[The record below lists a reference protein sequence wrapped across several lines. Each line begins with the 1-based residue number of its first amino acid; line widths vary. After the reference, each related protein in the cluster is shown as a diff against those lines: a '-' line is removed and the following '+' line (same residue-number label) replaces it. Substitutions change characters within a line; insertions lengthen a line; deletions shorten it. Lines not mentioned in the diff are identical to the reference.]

1 MLPPMLTQLKV
12 QLKLLFS
19 NKTALLAMVAMPLV
33 LTYLLTKV
41 NAGGTQ
47 YTVYVSDADRSTAS
61 AQYISLLKNQADFK
75 IVETSAESV
84 DNALAGQKTDAAV
97 KIDKGFSKSVAA
109 GSAEKMQVL
118 QSYQSADS
126 MLCTQEIT
134 QCYNVLLQADRG
146 AAAAAFELTNRGS
159 TSQAADT
166 IVSNALKANETTAG
180 VTSESFSLNG
190 STADKADPA
199 ADTLMG
205 FLILFMGIIVI
216 QGCRT
221 LIDEKENRTYERML
235 GTPASFLKV
244 LTVKTVSLFLYSA
257 ANVAVVIAAGRL
269 LFHLEVFRNLLP
281 LCLVFAAYLFA
292 MIGITLLFTLRANNQ
307 QMFTAVGLPA
317 AVVTGM
323 LGGCFFPIDIAPKAI
338 QTISRFT
345 PQGWALPAVNS
356 LNAVDSAP
364 TVFTAC
370 MVLTA
375 AGIVFLTVFFLIHRY
390 RLKLMSK

>member
-1 MLPPMLTQLKV
+1 
-12 QLKLLFS
+12 
-19 NKTALLAMVAMPLV
+19 
-33 LTYLLTKV
+33 
-41 NAGGTQ
+41 
-47 YTVYVSDADRSTAS
+47 
-61 AQYISLLKNQADFK
+61 
-75 IVETSAESV
+75 
-84 DNALAGQKTDAAV
+84 
-97 KIDKGFSKSVAA
+97 
-109 GSAEKMQVL
+109 
-118 QSYQSADS
+118 

-134 QCYNVLLQADRG
+134 QCYNVLLQIDRG
-146 AAAAAFELTNRGS
+146 AAAAASELTDRGS
-159 TSQAADT
+159 TSQAADK
-166 IVSNALKANETTAG
+166 IVSTALKANGAAAG
-180 VTSESFSLNG
+180 ITSESFSLNG
-190 STADKADPA
+190 STTDKTDPA

-216 QGCRT
+216 QGCRM

-281 LCLVFAAYLFA
+281 LCIVFASYLFA

-317 AVVTGM
+317 AVLTGM

-338 QTISRFT
+338 QVISKFT
-345 PQGWALPAVNS
+345 PQGWALPAVTS

-370 MVLTA
+370 LVLSA
-375 AGIVFLTVFFLIHRY
+375 AGIVFLTVFFLAHRY